1 MKISYI
7 WMALILATMG
17 LSSCKKS
24 SDAPSPIA
32 GGTANTNLLKTW
44 KVSEVLEGTIDITSE
59 FSQYSLTFAEADGNK
74 TYTLVKRDGTT
85 VTGIWSISDDE
96 TSIDLTEN
104 GTTTRLSGLSISAS
118 TLKYSADETGKTGT
132 IKLAFTLIP
141 A

>member
-1 MKISYI
+1 MV
-7 WMALILATMG
+7 LILTTMG

-24 SDAPSPIA
+24 NDAPSPTA
-32 GGTANTNLLKTW
+32 GGGTANANLLKTW
-44 KVSEVLEGTIDITSE
+44 KVSEVLEGTINITSE
-59 FSQYSLTFAEADGNK
+59 FSQYRLTFAEADGNK

-85 VTGIWSISDDE
+85 VTGTWSISDDE

-118 TLKYSADETGKTGT
+118 ALKYSADETGKTGT
-132 IKLAFTLIP
+132 ITLAFTLIP